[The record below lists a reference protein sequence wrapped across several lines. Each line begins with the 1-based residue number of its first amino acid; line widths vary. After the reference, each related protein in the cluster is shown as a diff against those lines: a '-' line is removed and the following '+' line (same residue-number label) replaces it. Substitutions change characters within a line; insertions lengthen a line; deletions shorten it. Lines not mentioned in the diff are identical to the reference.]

1 MRYVGLVVIVLSI
14 IIGLFSPPAS
24 HSQGDIDFSS
34 TVLPES
40 RDSLFVLSVAEL
52 RFSIRRLENFLFL
65 AGDLKPCEECEAM
78 GPDNDK
84 LEAQFANEEAEL
96 DTLKKE
102 IKGILDDIDYT
113 YGEIED
119 IVEALEP
126 ISNMNSRVAD
136 MEKKLAGA
144 WAKSKGKGE
153 APKQIKEMSGEIIR
167 YEEGERKFYKRLQ
180 EEILGPRF
188 KKISNLQ
195 QKLASKFSAK
205 NEKGFTW
212 IARAMI
218 ADNADLAKFI
228 RNVGGVDGLLQAEL
242 LEMAKAG
249 DTEQFKKL
257 MKLGADVYHKP
268 GSYSALSYA
277 KQFGSKDMEL
287 ALIKNGAKVEAPWD
301 PHRVNDRKILAKML
315 KAQTERVQ
323 NFAATLSPDS
333 LNDPQVATFA
343 ELLDKLVCKTKCL
356 TKNASQ
362 MKVATGGVSE

>member
-14 IIGLFSPPAS
+14 IIGLFSPPVS
-24 HSQGDIDFSS
+24 HSQQDIEFSS

-40 RDSLFVLSVAEL
+40 KDSLFVLSVAEL
-52 RFSIRRLENFLFL
+52 RYSVRRLENFLFL
-65 AGDLKPCEECEAM
+65 AGDLKPCEECEKV
-78 GPDNDK
+78 GPDNEK
-84 LEAQFANEEAEL
+84 LEAQFETEKAEL
-96 DTLKKE
+96 NALKKE
-102 IKGILDDIDYT
+102 IQGILDDIDYT

-126 ISNMNSRVAD
+126 ISNINKRLGE
-136 MEKKLAGA
+136 MEKKLAGQ
-144 WAKSKGKGE
+144 WAQSKGKGDT
-153 APKQIKEMSGEIIR
+153 PKQITELGGEIIR

-188 KKISNLQ
+188 KKIDNLQ

-218 ADNADLAKFI
+218 ADNADLAKFM

-242 LEMAKAG
+242 VEMAKAG
-249 DTEQFKKL
+249 DTEQFKQL

-268 GSYSALSYA
+268 GSYSALSFA
-277 KQFGSKDMEL
+277 KQFGSKEMEL
-287 ALIKNGAKVEAPWD
+287 SLVKNGAKVEAPWD
-301 PHRVNDRKILAKML
+301 PHRINDREALGKML
-315 KAQTERVQ
+315 NAQAQRVQ
-323 NFAATLSPDS
+323 NFAATLSPES
-333 LNDPQVATFA
+333 LDDPQVAMFT

-362 MKVATGGVSE
+362 VKVAEGVAE